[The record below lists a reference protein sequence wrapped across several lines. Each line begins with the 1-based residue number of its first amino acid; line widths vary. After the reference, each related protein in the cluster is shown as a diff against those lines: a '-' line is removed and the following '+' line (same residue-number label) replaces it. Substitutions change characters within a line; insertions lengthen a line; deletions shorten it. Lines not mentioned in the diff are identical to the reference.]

1 LDKVDLPYFEI
12 AKGGKTMFFLELIIA
27 AYILGG
33 IPFSYLVGK
42 ACGTNILEAGSKNS
56 GPTNLYRTAGIF
68 PAFVA
73 FLLEAAKGIIPVL
86 AAQFY
91 GFDLW
96 QMLAIGISAVIG
108 HSYSPFLSFKGG
120 KGASTLLGVIVAFD
134 WQLAVAIFVFWLITL
149 LISKTVSVATIFAS
163 LYFGVY
169 QIFTQEDYLT
179 KILCGVIALFVVAKH
194 WSNIVR
200 IIQCKE
206 PLTIQKA
213 KKDAISEFPSG
224 VKKGSFT
231 IHQTKDDPQNTK
243 ERMSERYPILN
254 VFPAWFIHN
263 VIFPNIPLS
272 KLNMGRIVIKDKF
285 GTMAGLEYR
294 AVPYTP
300 KQMIRYSKSAL
311 AKLRTLVEMSIDA
324 GAKICGLGAYTS
336 IIGNGGK
343 LIADE
348 FSESIGVTTGNSY
361 TTGMAI
367 RGVES
372 LSKEVGYNLADCT
385 LAVIGA
391 TGAIGS
397 IVAEM
402 MTLKVDK
409 IYLVGRDTD
418 DARLRTLVS
427 RIKLLGGD
435 AIIAPLEI
443 ALANSEIVVS
453 ATSKTEALD
462 IDPSWFRENAI
473 ICDVARPR
481 DIAREVAKARKDV
494 IILDGGLVRCPELV
508 EQTWSFGY
516 EYGILYACM
525 AETLILLLK
534 GVTKGKHSL
543 EVTKESVTR
552 LLRWGDELGF
562 KLDGYRS
569 LDIPI
574 TAERIKEHRKSVLT
588 KQFKST

>member
-1 LDKVDLPYFEI
+1 
-12 AKGGKTMFFLELIIA
+12 MFFLELIIA

-42 ACGTNILEAGSKNS
+42 ACGTDILEAGSKNS
-56 GPTNLYRTAGIF
+56 GPTNLYRSAGIM

-73 FLLEAAKGIIPVL
+73 LLLEAGKGIIPVL
-86 AAQFY
+86 VATYY
-91 GFDLW
+91 GFELW
-96 QMLAIGISAVIG
+96 QMLIIGICAVIG
-108 HSYSPFLSFKGG
+108 HSFSPFLSFKGG
-120 KGASTLLGVIVAFD
+120 KGASTLLGVIIAFD
-134 WQLAVAIFVFWLITL
+134 WQLAAAILGIWLIVL
-149 LISKTVSVATIFAS
+149 MISKTVSIATIIAS

-169 QIFTQEDYLT
+169 ELFTLEDYLA
-179 KILCGVIALFVVAKH
+179 KILCAVIALFVVIKH
-194 WSNIVR
+194 RSNIVR
-200 IIQCKE
+200 IFEGKE
-206 PLTIQKA
+206 PKTIQK
-213 KKDAISEFPSG
+213 KQKDVASPFPSG

-231 IHQTKDDPQNTK
+231 IHQTKDDPANTK
-243 ERMSERYPILN
+243 ERMSERYQILN
-254 VFPAWFIHN
+254 IFPAWFIHQ

-285 GTMAGLEYR
+285 GTLAGLEYR

-300 KQMIRYSKSAL
+300 KQMIRLSKKAL
-311 AKLRTLVEMSIDA
+311 AKLRILIEMSIEA

-343 LIADE
+343 IVADE
-348 FSESIGVTTGNSY
+348 YSECIGITTGNSY

-372 LSKEVGYNLADCT
+372 LSKEVGYNLLDCT
-385 LAVIGA
+385 LAVVGA

-402 MTLKVDK
+402 MALKVDK
-409 IYLVGRDTD
+409 IYLVGRDPD
-418 DARLRTLVS
+418 DKRLHALAD
-427 RIKLLGGD
+427 RIKFLGGH
-435 AIIAPLEI
+435 AIIAPLQI
-443 ALANSEIVVS
+443 ALENSEIVVS

-462 IDPSWFRENAI
+462 IDPKWFRENAI
-473 ICDVARPR
+473 VCDVARPR
-481 DIAREVAKARKDV
+481 DIAREVAKTREDI

-534 GVTKGKHSL
+534 GVTKGGHSI
-543 EVTKESVTR
+543 EVTKESVQR

-574 TAERIKEHRKSVLT
+574 TAERIKKHRKNVLT
-588 KQFKST
+588 MQFKST